1 MLSTN
6 NATKTISP
14 LTKIWQSQRW
24 PDRRKRFLIFSLKF
38 FGIKGWRDTQR
49 CSLDDRRTATERC
62 TANCCL
68 GRTTPPAQRASTDS
82 RERRRDQIIGVEIF
96 SPNHKLW
103 FSDASSDW
111 DPMTL
116 STDRVVSRNRFQVF
130 SYLSRVKT
138 FNIVNCC
145 AKKFYLD

>member
-24 PDRRKRFLIFSLKF
+24 PDRRKVFLFFHWSSLELKV
-38 FGIKGWRDTQR
+38 GETHRGVHSTTAG
-49 CSLDDRRTATERC
+49 RRLSGVRPTAVSGEPP
-62 TANCCL
+62 
-68 GRTTPPAQRASTDS
+68 PPAQRASTDS